1 MDDLYKT
8 ITTPSIETVF
18 KDRNSKFYGYAF
30 PVNEETSIKDFL
42 EFLRKKH
49 HTARHFCYARQL
61 GTESV
66 RFRANDDGEPSNSA
80 GMPIYGQIQSFEVTN
95 ILVVSVR
102 YFGGTKLGVGGLINA
117 YRASARLT
125 LESSAIEEKTIDES
139 FQLNFQ
145 YDLMSKVLRILKENS
160 ITITRQKLEMDC
172 EIIIAVRK
180 SHIQKIVKIF
190 EPYFTTKS
198 KGTGLG
204 LSIVKKIIEDH
215 NGKIKIDK
223 NKQMAGT
230 TSLIIFENTNV

>member
-8 ITTPSIETVF
+8 ITTPSKETLF

-30 PVNEETSIKDFL
+30 PLTDEASVKDFL

-49 HTARHFCYARQL
+49 HTARHFCYAWQL

-180 SHIQKIVKIF
+180 SHIQKVVKIF
-190 EPYFTTKS
+190 ETLYMVEIQQ
-198 KGTGLG
+198 L
-204 LSIVKKIIEDH
+204 
-215 NGKIKIDK
+215 
-223 NKQMAGT
+223 
-230 TSLIIFENTNV
+230 NV

>member
-8 ITTPSIETVF
+8 ITTPSIETLF

-30 PVNEETSIKDFL
+30 PVTDEASIKDFL

-49 HTARHFCYARQL
+49 HTARHFCYAWQL

-180 SHIQKIVKIF
+180 SHVQKIVKIF
-190 EPYFTTKS
+190 ETLYRVE
-198 KGTGLG
+198 
-204 LSIVKKIIEDH
+204 IKK
-215 NGKIKIDK
+215 
-223 NKQMAGT
+223 
-230 TSLIIFENTNV
+230 LNV

>member
-30 PVNEETSIKDFL
+30 PVTEEASVKDFL

-49 HTARHFCYARQL
+49 HTARHFCYAWQL

-80 GMPIYGQIQSFEVTN
+80 GMPIYGQIQSFDVTN

-125 LESSAIEEKTIDES
+125 LESSAIEEKTIDDS

-160 ITITRQKLEMDC
+160 ITITHQKLEMDC
-172 EIIIAVRK
+172 EMIIAVRK
-180 SHIQKIVKIF
+180 SHTQKVVKIF
-190 EPYFTTKS
+190 ETLYK
-198 KGTGLG
+198 
-204 LSIVKKIIEDH
+204 VE
-215 NGKIKIDK
+215 IK
-223 NKQMAGT
+223 Q
-230 TSLIIFENTNV
+230 LNV

>member
-49 HTARHFCYARQL
+49 HTARHFCYAWQL

-145 YDLMSKVLRILKENS
+145 YYLMSKVLRILKENS

-190 EPYFTTKS
+190 ETLYRVE
-198 KGTGLG
+198 
-204 LSIVKKIIEDH
+204 IKK
-215 NGKIKIDK
+215 
-223 NKQMAGT
+223 
-230 TSLIIFENTNV
+230 LNV